1 MTVGNFR
8 AESHLVGRRIRIS
21 WKFVMG
27 PLETPAN
34 APRVTLRR
42 KLRDWEFPAPVPVD
56 PFTIYDSQAFP
67 PAGSTVI
74 ELPARQDRIGD
85 QYVIKTATSIA
96 ANVGGSLTEVARQ
109 TLTTRLD
116 ANRAPVEQTVEF
128 LDYGV
133 LPDGLEPGVAQ
144 YYQLTIAGSPDVNR
158 AAVSPT
164 EVYGLGKKMYE
175 LLPGIHRRH
184 DTVLAPQDPSTMHL
198 KEGLQRTG
206 QLRRY
211 LDLFGVA
218 LDSMRSTAE
227 GLRNL
232 RDVDNSDYRFLPL
245 MAQWIGWNLS
255 YSASIPAQ
263 RHEVKYATALYR
275 IAGTMPGCQ
284 IWIYR
289 LTGWQPRLKEFARN
303 VFVTNHMPD
312 PNDPGD
318 NGSKTVNTRDAAAM
332 AKIGKFEDTLDYIY
346 DSGVSQTDFYAFN
359 VVGIFVKAL
368 PADLP
373 ADTQRKRDRLANN
386 MSIFLPSN
394 MRGVV
399 ITEV

>member
-1 MTVGNFR
+1 MIVVDFC

-27 PLETPAN
+27 PLETPVN
-34 APRVTLRR
+34 APRITLRR
-42 KLRDWEFPAPVPVD
+42 KLRDWEFPAPVAID

-67 PAGSTVI
+67 SAGSTVL
-74 ELPARQDRIGD
+74 ELPVRQDRIGE
-85 QYVIKTATSIA
+85 QYLIKTATSIA
-96 ANVGGSLTEVARQ
+96 ANINGSLTEVARR
-109 TLTTRLD
+109 TLITRLD
-116 ANRAPVEQTVEF
+116 ANRIPLDQTVEY
-128 LDYGV
+128 LDYGT
-133 LPDGLEPGVAQ
+133 LPQGLTPGVPL
-144 YYQLTIAGSPDVNR
+144 YYELTIAGSPDVNR

-164 EVYGLGKKMYE
+164 EVYGLGKKLYE
-175 LLPGIHRRH
+175 LLPGIHRAH
-184 DTVLAPQDPSTMHL
+184 DTVLAPQDPSTQHL
-198 KEGLQRTG
+198 IEGLQRTG
-206 QLRRY
+206 QLRRF

-232 RDVDNSDYRFLPL
+232 RDVDNSDYRYLPL

-263 RHEVKYATALYR
+263 RHEVKYAPALYR
-275 IAGTMPGCQ
+275 IAGTIPGCQ
-284 IWIYR
+284 IWVYR

-303 VFVTNHMPD
+303 VFLTNHMPD

-318 NGSKTVNTRDAAAM
+318 NGSKTVNTRDAAAIT
-332 AKIGKFEDTLDYIY
+332 AIGRFEDSVDYIY
-346 DSGVSQTDFYAFN
+346 DSGVSQKDCYAFN

-368 PADLP
+368 PTDSA
-373 ADTQRKRDRLANN
+373 AETQRKRDRLVNN

-394 MRGVV
+394 MRGIV
-399 ITEV
+399 ITE